1 MSKMTNTTRTASIA
15 LTGDAAQ
22 LVAALERLQ
31 AGGFAVE
38 ALTVGKVSV
47 TLRAAAGGGEQQDRG
62 DERPGLPGV
71 YHEFGR
77 EVLAQVAAEVL
88 PGVELQ
94 PAIGRTA

>member
-1 MSKMTNTTRTASIA
+1 MSKMTSTTRTASIA

-47 TLRAAAGGGEQQDRG
+47 TLRRAGAAGEQRDDDRTAPTGIYQQHGGEMLTRI
-62 DERPGLPGV
+62 
-71 YHEFGR
+71 
-77 EVLAQVAAEVL
+77 AAEVM

-94 PAIGRTA
+94 PAIGRRAG